1 MLPVVYI
8 HGRRK
13 TDRLQTS
20 MTEHPDLAA
29 LATALTAGDH
39 TVRADA
45 AETLCHLGEAAAPAA
60 VPLVRACGDDDDRV
74 REWAGAALE
83 GLGSPPAH
91 TTSDLAGLAA
101 AEDPLAAYWAVTLL
115 GRLGEGASAAV
126 PVLIGRLGEDVD
138 PAVAQRA
145 AWALGKI
152 GPSAAAAV
160 EPLRHA
166 ATSDDPRLARLAGEA
181 ITAITAISG

>member
-1 MLPVVYI
+1 
-8 HGRRK
+8 
-13 TDRLQTS
+13 

-29 LATALTAGDH
+29 LATALTAGYP

-115 GRLGEGASAAV
+115 GRLGEGAAAAV